1 MENNDLLE
9 MVRSKAQGWLTKSY
23 DAETRAQ
30 VQALLDNE
38 DPTELIECFYKDLE
52 FGTGGLRGIMG
63 VGSNRMNIYTVG
75 AATQGL
81 SNYLKKEFADLEQ
94 IKVVIG
100 TIAVTTAV
108 SSRKYQ
114 PISSPLTASRFIYSK
129 TCVRLRKCHSLS
141 VNWDARAVSS

>member
-52 FGTGGLRGIMG
+52 FGTGGLLPANLNMLLFAKRIFTLFL
-63 VGSNRMNIYTVG
+63 RLRLI
-75 AATQGL
+75 
-81 SNYLKKEFADLEQ
+81 KKRL
-94 IKVVIG
+94 
-100 TIAVTTAV
+100 
-108 SSRKYQ
+108 
-114 PISSPLTASRFIYSK
+114 PISWRMTDTKTIYVNCDKNYTQTVFILPIPSWITSPRIQKLLLHREDLCFGW
-129 TCVRLRKCHSLS
+129 
-141 VNWDARAVSS
+141 N

>member
-52 FGTGGLRGIMG
+52 YIYSWRG
-63 VGSNRMNIYTVG
+63 Y
-75 AATQGL
+75 
-81 SNYLKKEFADLEQ
+81 
-94 IKVVIG
+94 
-100 TIAVTTAV
+100 
-108 SSRKYQ
+108 
-114 PISSPLTASRFIYSK
+114 PRFIQLSEK
-129 TCVRLRKCHSLS
+129 GICGFRTDKGCHRPRLP
-141 VNWDARAVSS
+141 

>member
-1 MENNDLLE
+1 MENKELLE
-9 MVRSKAQGWLTKSY
+9 MVRSKAQSWLTKSY

-38 DPTELIECFYKDLE
+38 DPTELIESFYKDLE

-81 SNYLKKEFADLEQ
+81 SNYLKKEFADLDQ

-100 TIAVTTAV
+100 HDCRNN
-108 SSRKYQ
+108 SRKFSLQ
-114 PISSPLTASRFIYSK
+114 TASRCICSK
-129 TCVRLRKCHSLS
+129 TFARPLKCHIPSAS
-141 VNWDARAVSS
+141 WDARAVLS

>member
-94 IKVVIG
+94 IKV
-100 TIAVTTAV
+100 AVTTAV

-129 TCVRLRKCHSLS
+129 TYVRLRKCHSLS

>member
-1 MENNDLLE
+1 MENKELLE
-9 MVRSKAQGWLTKSY
+9 MVRSKAQSWLTKSY

-38 DPTELIECFYKDLE
+38 DPTELIESFYKDLE

-81 SNYLKKEFADLEQ
+81 SNYLKRNLPIWTRSKLSSAM
-94 IKVVIG
+94 
-100 TIAVTTAV
+100 TAVTTAANLLK
-108 SSRKYQ
+108 SLPTFSLQ
-114 PISSPLTASRFIYSK
+114 TASRFICSK
-129 TCVRLRKCHSLS
+129 TF
-141 VNWDARAVSS
+141 ARP

>member
-52 FGTGGLRGIMG
+52 SEQVIARNHGGRFK
-63 VGSNRMNIYTVG
+63 SYEYIY
-75 AATQGL
+75 
-81 SNYLKKEFADLEQ
+81 SWRSY
-94 IKVVIG
+94 
-100 TIAVTTAV
+100 
-108 SSRKYQ
+108 
-114 PISSPLTASRFIYSK
+114 PRFIQLSEK
-129 TCVRLRKCHSLS
+129 GICGFRTDKGCHRPRLP
-141 VNWDARAVSS
+141 